1 MGKIEKSLQMFKKEG
16 SSSKPANLIK
26 EFLPHGSSAKDLRDR
41 REVSSSAN
49 SLGGHSSPIL
59 HPNVEELIH
68 EVKVKMETKNK
79 NSHFEGLKNP
89 PKSEIHDFKIQKD
102 RDSLLMKLLEE
113 QRKLRKSSVREK
125 SEIEKR
131 SNLCTL
137 DEKKVDG
144 GGETLLPQAT
154 LTVCGGGELYQRTP
168 SLHGGGGGASPQ
180 ITISQGGR
188 IDMG

>member
-1 MGKIEKSLQMFKKEG
+1 
-16 SSSKPANLIK
+16 
-26 EFLPHGSSAKDLRDR
+26 
-41 REVSSSAN
+41 VSSSAK

-68 EVKVKMETKNK
+68 EVKVKMET
-79 NSHFEGLKNP
+79 NSHFKGLKNP

-144 GGETLLPQAT
+144 GGGDSSTSSHIDR
-154 LTVCGGGELYQRTP
+154 VW
-168 SLHGGGGGASPQ
+168 GGGASPH
-180 ITISQGGR
+180 TTVSHWGR
-188 IDMG
+188 TYMG